1 MTSLAERLLSV
12 ADYEAQTEKDETEK
26 VVPQDFEPTKVE
38 GAGLV
43 ETLSDDDN
51 FAVVEKYMS
60 ERFGMDTTEYDRED
74 IIDSYVNQ
82 MRRFN
87 SGQSVV
93 TLGELTFLNSGDENQ
108 LTQKRKAAQDAYK
121 LFDSMSGAFSKDRTL
136 GEKADAVYDY
146 ARAMIVDPVNLV
158 SLGVGKIF
166 AQGASKVAVAGAK
179 NLAFRAGRKAATAEL
194 KRTGSKAAAKK
205 VQIQATQRAYQ
216 EALKRS
222 KTKAILD
229 KADRRAIIGSLGFDM
244 VAAGSA
250 DALQQKAEVISGY
263 KGEIDAFQ
271 TGIST
276 LTGALGGVTQLG
288 LITLKNKKQIP
299 LASVQ
304 LDRAAKVKEFKELQK
319 LSSEELTEAL
329 TDLKSRT
336 AEWARMVREGKQLKR
351 VSNDPKA
358 SLDFETEF
366 ALRFFIGSEEDSWD
380 GLATVLSKA
389 GYTKAKDSQVGLYF
403 KEAIDRMSPE
413 NKKLIE
419 DSYELLRKSSDQLDD
434 FSLDSFLKINAAE
447 ASEAGTKLN
456 VQSQISKR
464 LTAMG
469 VDFESETIEQST
481 KALLDPIPDGI
492 IKRTMGERLVGI
504 QENLVRAIVTHP
516 GTTALNAVGW
526 KAATI
531 NQSVADMLRAG
542 LYGGGSIIKALS
554 GDSVNALKY
563 KNLAVQM
570 MDLQRQKVR
579 NMVDPYGTYE
589 SVMDYLAVRP
599 DAQRELFRYINGGV
613 ELKGILDEFNLN
625 PKAIPDKTKLQQ
637 LQSYFETAYGVKA
650 QDFLTK
656 TQEFHYALDKEI
668 RIKYGKSYYE
678 FMNDPELVGLLSQ
691 PGSTQFKEFAELE
704 AKAVQ
709 NALRN
714 TFSKKYGGQDG
725 LIQKTADIIEDLRSV
740 PGLGALAPFGQFWN
754 NSVAYMLDHSGFSL
768 LNKYTL
774 KAGGEAVTERDT
786 IDLLTKTAVGW
797 GAVAIATR
805 SQMENLEDGLAWF
818 EERDGTL
825 PTAIEGLTGI
835 DVGQSSGAVRSRLYD
850 YPRNVP
856 MLIGRM
862 FAHKIRDGEVPQD
875 LMIAFGDNFGTRSLV
890 KDMGGAFGI
899 ISEGIYA
906 AGQAKDGEFFDLGA
920 KFITDMTSSYVSGF
934 TRALDPV
941 NQVVAML
948 RGEDYKVVDKK
959 EGNQIVNE
967 SMRYFDQIFD
977 VLSPERFKEN
987 IGRATTEKEQA
998 LTREPGQVPIGRV
1011 FGYREILPS
1020 TTIQKLYNDV
1030 GRNQWDTEIRSKS
1043 PEAINLFNKYVRP
1056 RIELYADS
1064 VIDSGEWDSMPLL
1077 TKQQTLRDILTK
1089 AKREAKE
1096 SLKRSINPEDQKT
1109 QLIFRI
1115 GSMGPKVYRKNAL
1128 EYFGISEKDMWTL
1141 DVNELMLVEDF
1152 IENSID
1158 NENRQRQDLGLD

>member
-1 MTSLAERLLSV
+1 MTNPYAEQNEILNNIFAR
-12 ADYEAQTEKDETEK
+12 DEEARPDDR
-26 VVPQDFEPTKVE
+26 VIPQDFEPTKFE

-51 FAVVEKYMS
+51 FSVVEKYMS
-60 ERFGMDTTEYDRED
+60 ERFGMDASEYDKED

-108 LTQKRKAAQDAYK
+108 LIKKRKAAQDAYK

-166 AQGASKVAVAGAK
+166 SQSASKAAVLGAK
-179 NLAFRAGRKAATAEL
+179 NLAFRAGRKAATKEL

-229 KADRRAIIGSLGFDM
+229 KADRKAIIGSLGFDM
-244 VAAGSA
+244 ATAGGA
-250 DALQQKAEVISGY
+250 DVLQQKSEVISGY

-319 LSSEELTEAL
+319 LSSEEITEAL

-336 AEWARMVREGKQLKR
+336 AEWARMVKEGKQLKK

-389 GYTKAKDSQVGLYF
+389 GYTKPKDSQIGLYF

-469 VDFESETIEQST
+469 VNFESKTIEQST
-481 KALLDPIPDGI
+481 KALLDPVPDSI
-492 IKRTMGERLVGI
+492 IKRTMGERLVNI

-542 LYGGGSIIKALS
+542 LYGGGSILKALS
-554 GDSVNALKY
+554 GDSVNSLKY
-563 KNLAVQM
+563 KNLSIQM

-589 SVMDYLAVRP
+589 SVMDYLAIRP

-613 ELKGILDEFNLN
+613 ELKGILDDFNLN
-625 PKAIPDKTKLQQ
+625 PKAIPDKTKMEKVQNF
-637 LQSYFETAYGVKA
+637 FETAYGVKA

-725 LIQKTADIIEDLRSV
+725 LIQQTANIIEEVRSV

-754 NSVAYMLDHSGFSL
+754 NSVAYMLDHSGLSL
-768 LNKYTL
+768 LNKHTFKL
-774 KAGGEAVTERDT
+774 GGKAVVERDSV
-786 IDLLTKTAVGW
+786 DLLTKTAVGW
-797 GAVAIATR
+797 GAVAIATK
-805 SQMENLEDGLAWF
+805 SQTENLEEGLAWF
-818 EERDGTL
+818 EDRDET
-825 PTAIEGLTGI
+825 
-835 DVGQSSGAVRSRLYD
+835 GAVRNYLYD

-862 FAHKIRDGEVPQD
+862 WAHQVRDGEIPTD
-875 LMIAFGDNFGTRSLV
+875 LIKAFGDNFGTRALV

-899 ISEGIYA
+899 ISEATLIA
-906 AGQAKDGEFFDLGA
+906 AQAKEGEFLDLGS
-920 KFITDMTSSYVSGF
+920 KFITDMASSYTSGF

-941 NQVVAML
+941 NQVVGML

-959 EGNQIVNE
+959 EGNRLVNE
-967 SMRYFDQIFD
+967 SMRYFDQVFD
-977 VLSPERFKEN
+977 VLAPESTKEFV
-987 IGRATTEKEQA
+987 GRATTEKEQA

-1020 TTIQKLYNDV
+1020 TTIQKLYNDI
-1030 GRNQWDTEIRSKS
+1030 GRPQWATEIRSKS
-1043 PEAINLFNKYVRP
+1043 PEAINLFNRYVRP

-1064 VIDSGEWDSMPLL
+1064 VIDSGEWDGMSLKK
-1077 TKQQTLRDILTK
+1077 KQDTVKAIMTK
-1089 AKREAKE
+1089 AKKESKE
-1096 SLKRSINPEDQKT
+1096 SLRRSINPEDKKT
-1109 QLIFRI
+1109 QLIFRVKEI
-1115 GSMGPKVYRKNAL
+1115 GRREDLINAL
-1128 EYFGISEKDMWTL
+1128 DYFKISEKDMWTL

-1152 IENSID
+1152 IENSV
-1158 NENRQRQDLGLD
+1158 NNRKKHQQDLGLD